1 MTVSLRMA
9 RWSNNQKTHWV
20 WCIPHHTLWVRRR
33 GEEYALQNL
42 VLIWLKEQAFVLLLL
57 LGTGFDVFWLYR
69 MRQRLRMKW
78 YAIII
83 VSVLHTVIGVMSV
96 KVFAFLES
104 GDIGNMSLFGGV
116 FFMPVAYWVGAKLT
130 KRPYRSVCDVFTPCM
145 IFTVMCARVNCI
157 ISGCCT
163 GLRIPGTQMRFPTRE
178 TELIYYVVMLLLL
191 IPRVKK
197 DERPGSIYPLYMAS
211 YGAFRFIDEFFRMS
225 STGMLFH
232 LSHVWAA
239 IAFAA
244 GLSIYIEIKSRNQ
257 KRKRV
262 FKK

>member
-1 MTVSLRMA
+1 MMAWLQTNSL
-9 RWSNNQKTHWV
+9 
-20 WCIPHHTLWVRRR
+20 
-33 GEEYALQNL
+33 Y
-42 VLIWLKEQAFVLLLL
+42 LLLTV
-57 LGTGFDVFWLYR
+57 GTIFNVFWLYR

-83 VSVLHTVIGVMSV
+83 TSVLHTVIGVMSV

-104 GDIGNMSLFGGV
+104 GDTGNMSLFGGV

-145 IFTVMCARVNCI
+145 IFTVMCARISCI
-157 ISGCCT
+157 ISGCCS
-163 GLRIPGTQMRFPTRE
+163 GLVIPGTHFHFPTRE
-178 TELIYYVVMLLLL
+178 LEILYYIVMLILL
-191 IPRVKK
+191 IPRVDK
-197 DERPGSIYPLYMAS
+197 DKNPGGIYPLYMAT
-211 YGAFRFIDEFFRMS
+211 YGAFRFFDEFFRTS

-244 GLSIYIEIKSRNQ
+244 GLSIYIEINARNHQ
-257 KRKRV
+257 RKKEIR
-262 FKK
+262 K

>member
-1 MTVSLRMA
+1 MGYGAFSA
-9 RWSNNQKTHWV
+9 
-20 WCIPHHTLWVRRR
+20 IPH
-33 GEEYALQNL
+33 GGYDYEKEYALLDL
-42 VLIWLKEQAFVLLLL
+42 VFIWLKEHSLIVLLL
-57 LGTGFDVFWLYR
+57 LGTIFNVFWLYR
-69 MRQRLRMKW
+69 MRRQLQMKW
-78 YAIII
+78 YAVLIL
-83 VSVLHTVIGVMSV
+83 SVLHTAIGVCSV

-104 GDIGNMSLFGGV
+104 GGIGNMSLFGGV

-163 GLRIPGTQMRFPTRE
+163 GLRIPGTQIRFPTRE

-197 DERPGSIYPLYMAS
+197 DERPGSIYPLYMAT
-211 YGAFRFIDEFFRMS
+211 YGVFRFINEFFRTS
-225 STGMLFH
+225 SSETLFH

-244 GLSIYIEIKSRNQ
+244 GLSIYMETISRDRQRKKVIK
-257 KRKRV
+257 
-262 FKK
+262 